1 MTTLDNQSSSDSEAT
16 NISSIEN
23 PSPLVSND
31 PEAAAKNGIVHV
43 LAANAD
49 SDKLHALQ
57 KYGEKSHLYIR
68 EYIRAADQK
77 ATFFFATFAALLA
90 YLNTSAYLTAWVSKP
105 TSWQLTEILSFIS
118 TIGFLLAAFSCLLVV
133 MPRLT
138 GSKRGLIFFNTI
150 IEYPTQQEFSKDVME
165 TNPNMLCEEKIKH
178 VYEIAKVCNR
188 KYKVLRLGLLSGSV
202 GFCGMAL
209 LLLTV

>member
-1 MTTLDNQSSSDSEAT
+1 MTTLDNQSSCENTDS

-31 PEAAAKNGIVHV
+31 PAAAENGIIHV

-57 KYGEKSHLYIR
+57 KYGEESHLYVR

-90 YLNTSAYLTAWVSKP
+90 YLNTSGYLTTWISNPAI
-105 TSWQLTEILSFIS
+105 WQLTEILSFIS
-118 TIGFLLAAFSCLLVV
+118 TAGFLISAVCCLLVV
-133 MPRLT
+133 VPRLS
-138 GSKRGLIFFNTI
+138 GSKRGLVFFNAI
-150 IEYPTQQEFSKDVME
+150 IEYPTQQEFTADLME
-165 TNPNMLCEEKIKH
+165 TNPNKLCEEKIKH

-188 KYKVLRLGLLSGSV
+188 KYKVLRLGLLSGSL

-209 LLLTV
+209 LLLTI